1 MGFDMSDDLQSA
13 ALDVAGAIGNVQ
25 WEIAFVARFGD
36 RDFAARAIKKLQLA
50 AAELQAALDEVKE

>member
-1 MGFDMSDDLQSA
+1 MGNKLQSA

-36 RDFAARAIKKLQLA
+36 REFAARASKKLQRA